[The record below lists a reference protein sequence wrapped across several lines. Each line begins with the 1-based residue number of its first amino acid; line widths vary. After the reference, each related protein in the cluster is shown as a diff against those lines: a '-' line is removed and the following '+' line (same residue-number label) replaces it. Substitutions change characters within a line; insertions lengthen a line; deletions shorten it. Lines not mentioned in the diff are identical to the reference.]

1 MSPYTNTNILETR
14 IARFEHLLSA
24 APITIYTR
32 KPFADF
38 AITFISNSVK
48 ELLGHEADAF
58 IFFPDTWLSHVH
70 PEDQTVVL
78 DNFQRILLGD
88 ATIIKYRFRMND
100 GQWKWIRDR
109 AKLITDSAGHALE
122 IIGGWTDMS
131 ELIQTEEALKQSEKK
146 HRFLLEQVNAG
157 VIVHAPDTRVLSCNL
172 QAAHLFGLTEQQLLG
187 KSATDFGPFFLNEDG
202 KPIAVDDFPVNQVI
216 HSQKAVKNRVLG
228 IERHDIDD
236 IVWVMVNAFTE
247 FDNNKQIAAINIT
260 LIDIT
265 EHVKSQEK
273 IHRLAHYDS
282 LTQLPNRVLINE
294 RIEQAIH
301 FSCREKKHFSLLF
314 LDLDDFKVVNDSLGH
329 HYGDALLRQVA
340 ERLEQGLR
348 EVDSAGRLGGD
359 EFVIILSGTN
369 AGGAAT
375 AAQKIINILKEPFD
389 LDGQILSIQ
398 TSIGISLYPKDGC
411 DSNTLTRHADIA
423 MYHAKQAGRG
433 RFSFFDLKMNT
444 RLEYRL
450 AMERELRQAIEENQF
465 LLYYQPQVNLNSG
478 RIIGVEALIRW
489 RHPQRGMISPAD
501 FIPVSEDCGLIN
513 PIGEW
518 VLRRACEDMKS
529 WRLSGLAPLKVSV
542 NLSLC
547 QLQEGTLFSKISD
560 ILTHN
565 GIAGSQLELELTES
579 VMMENHAVTLAFMT
593 QCKDLGIH
601 FSIDDFGTGYSSL
614 SYLTKLPLLDKLKI
628 DRSFIQ
634 ELSQNDDADT
644 VVSAIVNMAKSLR
657 LKVIAEGVETK
668 EQLEFLKHCGC
679 DTVQGFY
686 FSPPVSYETLTQLLT
701 QEELAA

>member
-1 MSPYTNTNILETR
+1 MSPYIISTLETK

-38 AITFISNSVK
+38 GITFISNSVK

-58 IFFPDTWLSHVH
+58 IFFPDSWLSHVH
-70 PEDQTVVL
+70 PEDHPVVL
-78 DNFQRILLGD
+78 ENFHRILLGE
-88 ATIIKYRFRMND
+88 ATIIKYRFKMKD

-109 AKLITDSAGHALE
+109 AKLITDTTGHALE
-122 IIGGWTDMS
+122 IIGGWTDMT

-157 VIVHAPDTRVLSCNL
+157 VIVQAPDTRIVSCNQ
-172 QAAHLFGLTEQQLLG
+172 QATHLLGLTEQQLLG
-187 KSATDFGPFFLNEDG
+187 KSAAGFEQIFLNEDG
-202 KPIAVDDFPVNQVI
+202 TLTALDEFPVNQVI
-216 HSQKAVKNRVLG
+216 HTHKAVKNRVLG
-228 IERHDIDD
+228 IERSDIDD
-236 IVWVMVNAFTE
+236 IVWVMVNAFAE
-247 FDNNKQIAAINIT
+247 FDNNGQIGVVNTT

-265 EHVKSQEK
+265 PHVKSQEK

-301 FSCREKKHFSLLF
+301 SSYRENKNFSLLF
-314 LDLDDFKVVNDSLGH
+314 LDLDDFKIVNDSLGH
-329 HYGDALLRQVA
+329 HFGDALLRQVA
-340 ERLEQGLR
+340 QRLELSLR
-348 EVDSAGRLGGD
+348 ETDSAGRLGGD
-359 EFVIILSGTN
+359 EFVIILNNTN
-369 AGGAAT
+369 ADGASA
-375 AAQKIINILKEPFD
+375 AAQKIIHILKEPFVV
-389 LDGQILSIQ
+389 DGQVLSIQ
-398 TSIGISLYPKDGC
+398 TSIGISIYPKNGC

-423 MYHAKQAGRG
+423 MYHAKQEGRG
-433 RFSFFDLKMNT
+433 RFSFFDFKMNT
-444 RLEYRL
+444 RLEYRVG
-450 AMERELRQAIEENQF
+450 MERELRLAIEEDQF
-465 LLYYQPQVNLNSG
+465 LVYYQPQINLTSE

-489 RHPQRGMISPAD
+489 QHPQRGMISPAD
-501 FIPVSEDCGLIN
+501 FIPVAEDCGLIN

-518 VLRRACEDMKS
+518 VLRRACEDMKT
-529 WRLSGLAPLKVSV
+529 WQASGLAPLKVAV
-542 NLSLC
+542 NLSLR
-547 QLQEGTLFSKISD
+547 QLQEGSLFNKISN
-560 ILTHN
+560 ILVQN

-579 VMMENHAVTLAFMT
+579 VMMENHLVTLNFMT

-634 ELSQNDDADT
+634 ELSKNNDANT
-644 VVSAIVNMAKSLR
+644 IVSAIVNMAKSLR
-657 LKVIAEGVETK
+657 LKVIAEGVETE
-668 EQLEFLKHCGC
+668 EQLDYLRDCGC

-686 FSPPVSYETLTQLLT
+686 FSPPISYDALTRLLT
-701 QEELAA
+701 QEVLVA